1 MYSEERKN
9 IIRQVI
15 KNTGKVHVSNL
26 SKKLNVSEVTI
37 RRDLAD
43 MEREGLLK
51 RTFGGAVSLDL
62 VAKAQP
68 YSVKKEKNIAGK
80 QLIAQMSSKF
90 ITNGMTIFVDAG
102 TTTAELVPYL
112 LNCQN
117 LFVFTVDLQIAL
129 SLCRSNKIDVY
140 MIGGNLSHSTKSVN
154 SVDSVLKLQALNFDL
169 AFIGCDAFGL
179 QGFETGTETKAQIKK
194 SAISSSAV
202 KILLSDHQ
210 KYGQHSLFNFSNLD
224 KLNYFITDYDEPE
237 FFNKLSDENKKKMLW
252 ENRNE

>member
-202 KILLSDHQ
+202 KILLADHQ

-224 KLNYFITDYDEPE
+224 KLNYFITDYNEPE
-237 FFNKLSDENKKKMLW
+237 FFNKLNEENKKKMLW

>member
-80 QLIAQMSSKF
+80 QLIAQMASKF

-112 LNCQN
+112 LNYQN

-202 KILLSDHQ
+202 KILLADHQ